1 MSWQC
6 PTCETVNQDVTPV
19 CTVCDTLAPVIES
32 FLSLESIEDL
42 REYNSKLDEVHRLEI
57 SGDYDRMLDVAL
69 EAISIYKENGIAVD
83 KAKQALKKSSEVKL
97 TNQLSILLNSTIE
110 KKNYLAATA
119 VIRLIE
125 NFHLDVPELASI
137 KSEVKE
143 QLAKEKAQTSKEKE
157 IDEILKSSYKE
168 IVDLHL
174 DEALNIIVEGLE
186 KYPSSKLLQYR
197 RDDIKKLAETV
208 GELKKKTESR
218 KKPIHKPIHRTVT
231 PASPTPQQPPD
242 VITLD
247 KKRKFPKPKRK

>member
-83 KAKQALKKSSEVKL
+83 KAKQALTKSNEVQL
-97 TNQLSILLNSTIE
+97 ASQLSILLNSTIE

-157 IDEILKSSYKE
+157 IDEILKNSYKE
-168 IVDLHL
+168 FIALHT
-174 DEALNIIVEGLE
+174 DVALNIVTEGLE
-186 KYPSSKLLQYR
+186 KYPASKLLQYR
-197 RDDIKKLAETV
+197 RDEIIKFAETIEEIRKKKLKE
-208 GELKKKTESR
+208 
-218 KKPIHKPIHRTVT
+218 PIGGNPIE
-231 PASPTPQQPPD
+231 
-242 VITLD
+242 
-247 KKRKFPKPKRK
+247 KKRKYPKVKRNK

>member
-69 EAISIYKENGIAVD
+69 EAIATYKENGIAVE
-83 KAKQALKKSSEVKL
+83 KAKQALKKSNEI
-97 TNQLSILLNSTIE
+97 QLASQLATLLNSTIE

-125 NFHLDVPELASI
+125 NL
-137 KSEVKE
+137 
-143 QLAKEKAQTSKEKE
+143 T
-157 IDEILKSSYKE
+157 LKNS
-168 IVDLHL
+168 
-174 DEALNIIVEGLE
+174 
-186 KYPSSKLLQYR
+186 
-197 RDDIKKLAETV
+197 
-208 GELKKKTESR
+208 
-218 KKPIHKPIHRTVT
+218 
-231 PASPTPQQPPD
+231 
-242 VITLD
+242 
-247 KKRKFPKPKRK
+247 